1 MDMETITARK
11 DISGMTKVDMEEYFD
26 DVEVESLYSWIDRIP
41 LSRPKKNMSK
51 DFSDAVLAAEVIKHY
66 FPRMVEVHN
75 YTPAANTK
83 QKLEN
88 WYLLNRRVLKRLE
101 LDLSDDVLRALANG
115 KPKVIERVLML
126 IRLQIDKFLEKTGR
140 DQSWRR
146 KELYHTNP
154 DPVYLRLR
162 LNSPPPSH
170 PNTPPGIK
178 SPRGAP
184 ETSLRSMSPTNNRVT
199 KSEGAASPRKYQKG
213 EIPHAHPDRTISRLS
228 RVEMQYYAPH
238 DKRYRREVQSE
249 YKHRPSNAGSYFA
262 DKPLPIMPKAFIPP
276 VSDNIPRIMYEEK
289 EMECQAKEETIQIM
303 NAKIRRLEHLLHLKD
318 VRIEDLHS
326 TLQQTVGLGYSTRKR

>member
-126 IRLQIDKFLEKTGR
+126 IRLQIDKFLEKT
-140 DQSWRR
+140 D
-146 KELYHTNP
+146 
-154 DPVYLRLR
+154 
-162 LNSPPPSH
+162 
-170 PNTPPGIK
+170 TPPGIK

-238 DKRYRREVQSE
+238 DKRYR
-249 YKHRPSNAGSYFA
+249 SYFA

>member
-213 EIPHAHPDRTISRLS
+213 EIPHAHPDRT
-228 RVEMQYYAPH
+228 
-238 DKRYRREVQSE
+238 
-249 YKHRPSNAGSYFA
+249 SYFA

>member
-213 EIPHAHPDRTISRLS
+213 EIPHAHPDRTMYLPLKT
-228 RVEMQYYAPH
+228 A
-238 DKRYRREVQSE
+238 D
-249 YKHRPSNAGSYFA
+249 GSYFA

>member
-126 IRLQIDKFLEKTGR
+126 IRLQIDKFLEKT
-140 DQSWRR
+140 D
-146 KELYHTNP
+146 
-154 DPVYLRLR
+154 
-162 LNSPPPSH
+162 
-170 PNTPPGIK
+170 TPPGIK

-213 EIPHAHPDRTISRLS
+213 EIPHAHPDRTTPFSYHDTLLSHRAIEHYPISRLS

-238 DKRYRREVQSE
+238 DKRYR
-249 YKHRPSNAGSYFA
+249 SYFA